1 MPTVTS
7 ICLSSSRSEVKT
19 NQMHVEFM
27 QNQYN
32 PGLLSPSI
40 EIALICEVC
49 ESCKGGSTYVS
60 AVVIE
65 LFLFQI
71 QVRQEQVVFP
81 EAEVL
86 NSNLVK
92 IIKLRLKHK

>member
-1 MPTVTS
+1 M
-7 ICLSSSRSEVKT
+7 
-19 NQMHVEFM
+19 
-27 QNQYN
+27 
-32 PGLLSPSI
+32 
-40 EIALICEVC
+40 
-49 ESCKGGSTYVS
+49 S

-92 IIKLRLKHK
+92 IIKLRLKHELPVVVVFSTFSQNQSSCQSNDNEAFIHILVDCLLLAFSTL